1 MNDELDPFIETITM
15 SLSSL
20 SFSPGA
26 EFTNKQNA
34 KQIAKHFAWPSALGA
49 IGIHKTLLS

>member
-1 MNDELDPFIETITM
+1 MKNKILTSKNTQFLETK
-15 SLSSL
+15 
-20 SFSPGA
+20 PGA
-26 EFTNKQNA
+26 EFTKKQNAKHYA